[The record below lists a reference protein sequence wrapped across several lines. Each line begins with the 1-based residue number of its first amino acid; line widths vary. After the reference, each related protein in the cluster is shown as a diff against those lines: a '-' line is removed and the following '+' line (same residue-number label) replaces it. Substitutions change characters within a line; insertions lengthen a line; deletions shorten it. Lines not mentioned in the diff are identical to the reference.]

1 MIPEVLARRL
11 VHEHVPA
18 NGRLL
23 DPFCGTGRTLTVGA
37 GRIAEAVGFDIN
49 PLAILITRAKR
60 GNPHST
66 HLKALVAAT
75 EKISIPS
82 TRQRELTFPSTVRW
96 FPRRAESE
104 LFSLVDCINRA
115 RLAGPDLQLA
125 AVILSATIRDVSY
138 TRLSGWK
145 LHRISA
151 SARQHFFV
159 SPVLRFRERMLSL
172 MSCEAVAS
180 QGLALRSFVGDSRK
194 LRSELRQRR
203 IDPRFDAVITSPPYG
218 DSQTT
223 VQYGGITR
231 LVWPILEQ
239 LTGLTSLT
247 GIDGNEVDA
256 KCLGRISPLAKVVA
270 YEKYWKGGATNQRRH
285 AVASF
290 LFDVET
296 CLEELT
302 HCVKRRG
309 KIVLV
314 VANRRVGSHRQHLDL
329 FCADTLRNCGMKLV
343 KREERRISN
352 KLLPSIIRVNGAS
365 RKAPKQF
372 APTMRR
378 ETVLVFQSNYR
389 LA

>member
-1 MIPEVLARRL
+1 
-11 VHEHVPA
+11 
-18 NGRLL
+18 
-23 DPFCGTGRTLTVGA
+23 
-37 GRIAEAVGFDIN
+37 
-49 PLAILITRAKR
+49 
-60 GNPHST
+60 
-66 HLKALVAAT
+66 
-75 EKISIPS
+75 
-82 TRQRELTFPSTVRW
+82 
-96 FPRRAESE
+96 
-104 LFSLVDCINRA
+104 
-115 RLAGPDLQLA
+115 
-125 AVILSATIRDVSY
+125 
-138 TRLSGWK
+138 
-145 LHRISA
+145 
-151 SARQHFFV
+151 
-159 SPVLRFRERMLSL
+159 

-343 KREERRISN
+343 KRRTPNI
-352 KLLPSIIRVNGAS
+352 KQAASIDHS
-365 RKAPKQF
+365 REW
-372 APTMRR
+372 R
-378 ETVLVFQSNYR
+378 E
-389 LA
+389 

>member
-1 MIPEVLARRL
+1 MATWHKTLHPYPAMIPEVLARRL

-314 VANRRVGSHRQHLDL
+314 VANRRVGSHRQHL
-329 FCADTLRNCGMKLV
+329 FFFFFRGGV
-343 KREERRISN
+343 FFFFFVEEGKR
-352 KLLPSIIRVNGAS
+352 K
-365 RKAPKQF
+365 KK
-372 APTMRR
+372 
-378 ETVLVFQSNYR
+378 
-389 LA
+389 